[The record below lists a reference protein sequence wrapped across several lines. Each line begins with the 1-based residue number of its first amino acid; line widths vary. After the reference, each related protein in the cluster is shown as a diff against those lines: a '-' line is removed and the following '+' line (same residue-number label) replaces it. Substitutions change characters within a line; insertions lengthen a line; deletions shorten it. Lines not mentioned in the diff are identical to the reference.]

1 MGQEVIVI
9 GGGVVGLTTAWWLLE
24 AGYRVR
30 VLERAA
36 EPASGASHANGG
48 QLSYRYVS
56 PLADAGV
63 PLKALHWLL
72 QRDGPLRLRPEAD
85 PRQWRWLWQFLRRCN
100 TVSNARTTAALLQLG
115 ECSRA
120 AMQQMMT
127 LIPPD
132 AFAWRAPGKLVLY
145 RSPALFDQAAA
156 RARAELAA
164 GARGEAG
171 GEAGAGTEV
180 GAGVGAAVGIGVAAG
195 AKGGAIARDAAG
207 AVAGAGLRDGQD
219 VRFLSP
225 AQATQLEPALATLQ
239 PALAGA
245 IFTGGEAL
253 ADCRAFCLSLA
264 RLLQSHPRYQ
274 GTLHGDAH
282 GWRIAAGKLV
292 ALETSLGPQQADQ
305 FVLAAGI
312 QSRDLAARAGLQL
325 PLYPLKGYSLSAPV
339 RPSDLAPSIS
349 VTDFE
354 RKTLYARIGD
364 QLRIAAMVDLVGER
378 PAIDPRRIAS
388 LLRTAR
394 AAMPRAADFEQAIPW
409 SGLRPATPD
418 GAPIIGAT
426 SVPKLWLNVGH
437 GPLGFTF
444 SCGSAS
450 LLAGMMQGRPAPF
463 ALDDLI
469 LR

>member
-1 MGQEVIVI
+1 MAQQVIVI

-48 QLSYRYVS
+48 QLSYRYVA

-85 PRQWRWLWQFLRRCN
+85 PRQWRWLAQFLFRCN
-100 TVSNARTTAALLQLG
+100 SASNARTTAMLLRLG
-115 ECSRA
+115 EHSRE
-120 AMQQMMT
+120 AMGQLMT
-127 LIPPD
+127 LIPPAD
-132 AFAWRAPGKLVLY
+132 FAWREPGKLVLY
-145 RSPALFDQAAA
+145 RSPALFDAAAA
-156 RARAELAA
+156 RARAD
-164 GARGEAG
+164 GARDG
-171 GEAGAGTEV
+171 G
-180 GAGVGAAVGIGVAAG
+180 
-195 AKGGAIARDAAG
+195 
-207 AVAGAGLRDGQD
+207 L
-219 VRFLSP
+219 VRLLSP
-225 AQATQLEPALATLQ
+225 DETVTLEPALATLA

-245 IFTGGEAL
+245 IYTGGEAV

-264 RLLQSHPRYQ
+264 DLLRSHPRYD
-274 GTLHGDAH
+274 GTLPGSAQGWRVAH
-282 GWRIAAGKLV
+282 GKVA
-292 ALETSLGPQQADQ
+292 ALETSLGPLSADQ

-312 QSRDLAARAGLQL
+312 QSRDLAAGAGLRL
-325 PLYPLKGYSLSAPV
+325 PLYPLKGYSLTAPV
-339 RPSDLAPSIS
+339 RPGDNAPFIS

-364 QLRIAAMVDLVGER
+364 QLRIAAMVDMVGER
-378 PAIDPRRIAS
+378 PAIDPRRVAS
-388 LLRTAR
+388 LTRTAR
-394 AAMPRAADFEQAIPW
+394 AAMPRAADYAHAVAW

-426 SVPKLWLNVGH
+426 PLPNLWLNVGH
-437 GPLGFTF
+437 GALGFTF

-450 LLAGMMQGRPAPF
+450 LLAGVMRGQPTPF
-463 ALDDLI
+463 PLAGLG